1 MEGGIA
7 RYTVDEKWIIP
18 HFEKMLYDN
27 ILYVDLL
34 NKYIQNN
41 DSDYFKKKL
50 IQTIQ
55 FINSQFLSE
64 DELLGS
70 AYDADSE
77 GVEGKYYTWKYKDLE
92 NFLGNDFEIFKKK
105 YSINE
110 KGNFEGLNILVE
122 NNNIQF
128 SERENA
134 LISNI
139 EQKLLNERNRRTK
152 PFFDGKV
159 QTDLNCYW
167 IYTTLFSSLILNDK
181 KLLQKNLDNSK
192 KIIHKLSKN
201 IFHCY
206 DKDHKEVDV
215 FLEDY
220 VYFSLVADNFV

>member
-1 MEGGIA
+1 M
-7 RYTVDEKWIIP
+7 KMII
-18 HFEKMLYDN
+18 HGKDAYDN

-128 SERENA
+128 SERKM

-152 PFFDGKV
+152 PFFDRKNNRFIVIGYIQHFFIFYIK
-159 QTDLNCYW
+159 W
-167 IYTTLFSSLILNDK
+167 
-181 KLLQKNLDNSK
+181 QKITSKTYNSK
-192 KIIHKLSKN
+192 KNYS
-201 IFHCY
+201 
-206 DKDHKEVDV
+206 
-215 FLEDY
+215 
-220 VYFSLVADNFV
+220 